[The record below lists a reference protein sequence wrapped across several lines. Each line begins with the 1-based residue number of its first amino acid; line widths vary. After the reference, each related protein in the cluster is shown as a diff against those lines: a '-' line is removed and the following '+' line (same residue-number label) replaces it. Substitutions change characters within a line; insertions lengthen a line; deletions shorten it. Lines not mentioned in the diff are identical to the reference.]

1 MVIKLFFLHLSP
13 NIKQLL
19 KAFQIEKMVLKKK
32 WPKFI
37 SWFLT
42 RPKTAGV
49 FVFICLSFIIGFT
62 VYQQYQIIK
71 EDERREMS
79 NTLQIVDQNIEQLL
93 KNSYT
98 TTLTLA
104 LTIND
109 NGIPQNFNY
118 VGKELM
124 DSNSSIFAVEL
135 VPKGVIK
142 YIYPLKGNEAAMN
155 LNLFADSYLK
165 KEALKSIVSQKMYF
179 AGPLKLKQGGTGIVG
194 RFPVFLDKKFWGF
207 SAVIIKLENL
217 LKSSGINSVDN
228 SKYYFQLSKK
238 NPVTLKEVFYLPN
251 KSDFSK
257 KYNISVTIPDGDWK
271 LYLIS
276 KHQNYLYYQILIPAL
291 FGFIF
296 AAAFGFVINSLL
308 KMPKELQ
315 LLVHIQ
321 ATKLL
326 NSEIKYKSIFDQAAV
341 GIAYID
347 SCSGNFLEI
356 NKQYCNLLGNSEQEM
371 KKRNFQSV
379 THPDDLE
386 EDSMNLEKL
395 KSGKIREYSM
405 EKRYITKKNA
415 VIWTKLTVS
424 PLWNI
429 NEQPTTHIAIIEDIS
444 SKKEAEELIKK
455 SETRFKSLFDD
466 SPIPLWVEDFSKVK
480 IYLQELD
487 LINKTPETVNNYL
500 NQYPAVLHKCISLVK
515 VIDVNNSSL
524 QLFESEN
531 KEDLTSDF
539 VKLIDPSIFVD
550 FKKQILVITQGEKQ
564 LINETKIKNF
574 KGEFRDIDLRWN
586 VINGY
591 EETLERVIVSTEDIT
606 ERKASEKLILD
617 ARIRTE
623 SLINTIDGIVWE
635 CEIKNLAFSF
645 ISQKVEKIL
654 GYTPEEWLASD
665 TFWIDHIYEED
676 KQWTLNFCASK
687 TEQNLNHDFEYRMI
701 AKDGSIVWL
710 RDIVNIVMENGKA
723 VSLRGIMID
732 ITKTKE
738 AEKELND
745 SFNLVTEQNKRLL
758 NFSYIV
764 SHNLRSHTSNISSI
778 MDLIEISESE
788 QERNEMIQLLKS
800 ISNSLNETMLHL
812 NEVINIRTNIGL
824 VSESLNLK
832 QYIDN
837 AQNVLAEQITLND
850 VSITTDIPKIVMVNY
865 NPAYLESILYNIISN
880 SIRYRHP
887 ERKPAISIKWI
898 IENDLTILQISDN
911 GVGIDLV
918 KNADKI
924 FGMYKTFSNNSDAK
938 GIGLFITKNQID
950 AMGGN
955 ITVESEPNIGTTF
968 KIYIQ

>member
-1 MVIKLFFLHLSP
+1 
-13 NIKQLL
+13 
-19 KAFQIEKMVLKKK
+19 MVLEKK

-37 SWFLT
+37 AWFLSK
-42 RPKTAGV
+42 PKTTGL
-49 FVFICLSFIIGFT
+49 FVFFILSFIIGYT
-62 VYQQYQIIK
+62 VYQQYHIIK
-71 EDERREMS
+71 EDERREMN
-79 NTLQIVDQNIEQLL
+79 NTLQIVHQNIEQSL
-93 KNSYT
+93 KNCYT

-109 NGIPQNFNY
+109 DGIPENFDY
-118 VGKELM
+118 VAKKLTE
-124 DSNSSIFAVEL
+124 SNTSISAVQL

-142 YIYPLKGNEAAMN
+142 YTYPLKGNEAAMN
-155 LNLFADSYLK
+155 LNILTSPYLK
-165 KEALKSIVSQKMYF
+165 DEALKSIANQKMYF
-179 AGPLKLKQGGTGIVG
+179 AGPLNLKQGGIGIVG
-194 RFPVFLDKKFWGF
+194 RFPVFQNNKFWGF
-207 SAVIIKLENL
+207 SAVVIKLETL
-217 LKSSGINSVDN
+217 LKSSGINNVDD

-238 NPVTLKEVFYLPN
+238 NPVNLQEVFYLAN

-257 KYNISVTIPDGDWK
+257 KYNISVTIPDGEWK

-276 KHQNYLYYQILIPAL
+276 KHQNYLYYQILVPAVL
-291 FGFIF
+291 GFIF
-296 AAAFGFVINSLL
+296 AALFGFLIVSLL

-315 LLVHIQ
+315 LLVHNQ
-321 ATKLL
+321 TRKLL

-347 SCSGNFLEI
+347 SYSGNFLEI
-356 NKQYCNLLGNSEQEM
+356 NKQYCNLLEYSEQEM
-371 KKRNFQSV
+371 KERNFQSV
-379 THPDDLE
+379 THPEDLK
-386 EDSMNLEKL
+386 EDLINMEML
-395 KSGKIREYSM
+395 KEGKIREYSM
-405 EKRYITKKNA
+405 EKRYVTKNNNI
-415 VIWTKLTVS
+415 IWTKLTVS
-424 PLWNI
+424 PLWDI
-429 NEQPTTHIAIIEDIS
+429 NERPTTHIAIIEDIS
-444 SKKEAEELIKK
+444 LKKEAEELIKK

-480 IYLQELD
+480 IYLQELN
-487 LINKTPETVNNYL
+487 LINETPETVTNYL
-500 NQYPAVLHKCISLVK
+500 NQYPGVVQKCISLVK

-524 QLFESEN
+524 QLYQVKTKVE
-531 KEDLTSDF
+531 LTSDF
-539 VKLIDPSIFVD
+539 SKLIDPSIFED
-550 FKKQILVITQGEKQ
+550 FKKQILVITQCENQ
-564 LINETKIKNF
+564 LINETKIKNS

-591 EETLERVIVSTEDIT
+591 EESLERIIVSTEDIT
-606 ERKASEKLILD
+606 LRKHSQKIIVD
-617 ARIRTE
+617 SQQKIE

-635 CEIKNLAFSF
+635 CNPATLSFTF
-645 ISQKVEKIL
+645 ISKKVEKIL
-654 GYTPEEWLASD
+654 GYTSEEWLENPN
-665 TFWIDHIYEED
+665 FWAEHIHPED
-676 KQWTLNFCASK
+676 REWTMNYCALK
-687 TEQNLNHDFEYRMI
+687 TSQNQNHDFEYRMI
-701 AKDGSIVWL
+701 AKDGSVVWL
-710 RDIVNIVMENGKA
+710 RDIVNVVMENDKA

-738 AEKELND
+738 AEKDLKD

-824 VSESLNLK
+824 VSESLNLN
-832 QYIDN
+832 QYIDT
-837 AQNVLAEQITLND
+837 AQNVLTEQITLND
-850 VSITTDIPKIVMVNY
+850 VSITTDIPKTVMVNY

-887 ERKPAISIKWI
+887 ERKPAIAIKWL
-898 IENDLTILQISDN
+898 IENDMNVLQISDN

>member
-1 MVIKLFFLHLSP
+1 
-13 NIKQLL
+13 
-19 KAFQIEKMVLKKK
+19 MVLEKK

-37 SWFLT
+37 SWFLSK
-42 RPKTAGV
+42 PKTTGL
-49 FVFICLSFIIGFT
+49 FIFICLSFIIGYI
-62 VYQQYQIIK
+62 VYQQYRIIK
-71 EDERREMS
+71 EDERREMN
-79 NTLQIVDQNIEQLL
+79 NTLQIVHQNIEQSL
-93 KNSYT
+93 KNCYT

-109 NGIPQNFNY
+109 KGIPENFDY
-118 VGKELM
+118 VGKKLM
-124 DSNSSIFAVEL
+124 DSNTSISAVQL

-142 YIYPLKGNEAAMN
+142 YTYPMKGNEAAMN
-155 LNLFADSYLK
+155 LNILTSPYLK
-165 KEALKSIVSQKMYF
+165 KEALKSIASQKMYF
-179 AGPLKLKQGGTGIVG
+179 AGPLKLKQGGVGIVG
-194 RFPVFLDKKFWGF
+194 RFPVFQNNKFWGF
-207 SAVIIKLENL
+207 SAVIIKLDKL
-217 LKSSGINSVDN
+217 LKSSGINNVDD

-238 NPVTLKEVFYLPN
+238 NPVNLEEVFYLPN
-251 KSDFSK
+251 KSDFSNN
-257 KYNISVTIPDGDWK
+257 YNISVTIPDGEWK

-276 KHQNYLYYQILIPAL
+276 KHHNYLYYQIFISAIL
-291 FGFIF
+291 GFIF
-296 AAAFGFVINSLL
+296 AALFGFVVNSFL

-315 LLVHIQ
+315 LLVHNQ
-321 ATKLL
+321 ATKIL

-347 SCSGNFLEI
+347 SYSGNFLEI
-356 NKQYCNLLGNSEQEM
+356 NKQYCNLLGYSEREM
-371 KKRNFQSV
+371 KERNFQSV

-386 EDSMNLEKL
+386 EDLMNMEKL
-395 KSGKIREYSM
+395 KEGKIREYSM
-405 EKRYITKKNA
+405 EKRYLTKRNT
-415 VIWTKLTVS
+415 ILWTKLTVS
-424 PLWNI
+424 PLWDI
-429 NEQPTTHIAIIEDIS
+429 NERPTTHIAIIEDIS
-444 SKKEAEELIKK
+444 LKKEAEELIKK

-466 SPIPLWVEDFSKVK
+466 SPLPLREEDYSQVK
-480 IYLQELD
+480 KHLEELN
-487 LINKTPETVNNYL
+487 LINENKEIVSKYL
-500 NQYPAVLHKCISLVK
+500 NSHPDAVDKCRSLVK
-515 VIDVNNSSL
+515 VINVNNACL
-524 QLFESEN
+524 KLYKVKTKEELIEN
-531 KEDLTSDF
+531 RSRE
-539 VKLIDPSIFVD
+539 ID
-550 FKKQILVITQGEKQ
+550 FKSSDAFIKHLIAITQGKKQ
-564 LINETKIKNF
+564 FITNSTIKNAEGQHLYF
-574 KGEFRDIDLRWN
+574 NIRWN
-586 VINGY
+586 VIKSYGK
-591 EETLERVIVSTEDIT
+591 TFERIIVSTEDIT
-606 ERKASEKLILD
+606 ERIAAEKIILETKQ
-617 ARIRTE
+617 RVE

-635 CEIKNLAFSF
+635 CNPATLSFTF
-645 ISQKVEKIL
+645 ISKKSEKIL
-654 GYTPEEWLASD
+654 GYTSEEWLENPN
-665 TFWIDHIYEED
+665 FWTEHIHPED
-676 KQWTLNFCASK
+676 REWTINYCALK
-687 TEQNLNHDFEYRMI
+687 TSQNLNHDFEYRMI
-701 AKDGSIVWL
+701 AKDGSVVWL
-710 RDIVNIVMENGKA
+710 RDIVNVIMENGKA

-738 AEKELND
+738 AEKDLND

-824 VSESLNLK
+824 VSEPLNLN
-832 QYIDN
+832 QYIDT
-837 AQNVLAEQITLND
+837 AQNVLTEQITLND
-850 VSITTDIPKIVMVNY
+850 VSITTDIPKTVMVNY

-887 ERKPAISIKWI
+887 KRKPAISIKWL
-898 IENDLTILQISDN
+898 IENDLNVLQISDN